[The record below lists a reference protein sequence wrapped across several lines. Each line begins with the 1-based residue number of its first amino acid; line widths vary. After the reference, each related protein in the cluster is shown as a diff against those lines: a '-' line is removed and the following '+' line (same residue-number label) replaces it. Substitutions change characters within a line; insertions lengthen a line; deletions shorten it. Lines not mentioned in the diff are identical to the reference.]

1 MILMIMLIEYLIIW
15 VKLVLLNKH
24 HHHCLKLKLIKLI
37 LLLNQLYQYIHRTK
51 KLNHFYVLF
60 VRILL
65 EISMNFKYILQN
77 IQKKIFDVY
86 YAIACNYLN
95 ILFIILYYSILF
107 KGINIDEI
115 VLHI

>member
-15 VKLVLLNKH
+15 VKLVLNKH
-24 HHHCLKLKLIKLI
+24 QHHRYLKLKLIKLI
-37 LLLNQLYQYIHRTK
+37 LLLNQSYQQIHRTK
-51 KLNHFYVLF
+51 RSNHFHVLF
-60 VRILL
+60 VHILL